1 MFLSSLYTCIW
12 RICTKYVW
20 TNLHICLIF
29 VYICMYCL
37 LPLYMCIHVKQYLY
51 IFGEIAYC
59 LCICVYMW
67 SIYLYILPIRVYMWS
82 MYLYVLPI
90 AFVYVYTCEA
100 FVHMY
105 TSELVRTC
113 QKRPCG
119 ECGYIFF
126 LLVHVCM
133 YIYMYMCV
141 AEIDDSLCMETA
153 ASKPTDRFFFFEK
166 KIWYA
171 NVCVYAAEKD
181 NSLYTHMPKETRQ
194 KPWGQQPLTIRCVL
208 LHTHTASIP
217 PVNSFILPSVLWKNV
232 FTRTLT
238 PTHTHMHTYRSHP
251 YSLRAP

>member
-105 TSELVRTC
+105 KCELVRTC
-113 QKRPCG
+113 QKTPCG
-119 ECGYIFF
+119 ERGY
-126 LLVHVCM
+126 
-133 YIYMYMCV
+133 
-141 AEIDDSLCMETA
+141 
-153 ASKPTDRFFFFEK
+153 FFFFGTCMYLHIHVYVCSRNWWFFVHGDCGVETHRPIFFFWK
-166 KIWYA
+166 KNMIRE
-171 NVCVYAAEKD
+171 CMCIRSRERQFFVYAYAKRD
-181 NSLYTHMPKETRQ
+181 
-194 KPWGQQPLTIRCVL
+194 
-208 LHTHTASIP
+208 
-217 PVNSFILPSVLWKNV
+217 
-232 FTRTLT
+232 
-238 PTHTHMHTYRSHP
+238 
-251 YSLRAP
+251 